1 VGVRAP
7 LGLTMRAAFTS
18 YALSHTLGFGAITGG
33 SARLRI
39 YGRVGIPP
47 AKVARI
53 IVIAGVS
60 FWIGVG
66 IASGFAMATL
76 AAPLDL
82 GVLVIQPAAAHG

>member
-1 VGVRAP
+1 MASYVLLTFYDLLAQRLVGVKVPLAVTLRAS
-7 LGLTMRAAFTS
+7 FTS

-47 AKVARI
+47 AQVARI

-60 FWIGVG
+60 FWIG
-66 IASGFAMATL
+66 
-76 AAPLDL
+76 
-82 GVLVIQPAAAHG
+82 